1 MWENTS
7 ASVSMC
13 SFSYLIKS
21 ADGDWKLAPKLLVPI
36 QKNGMEFKIK
46 DNTLTALNLFAGGTM
61 FTTDL
66 CKKALKYLMPTP
78 EAKKAALKLPV
89 YRGLS

>member
-1 MWENTS
+1 MKFE
-7 ASVSMC
+7 
-13 SFSYLIKS
+13 
-21 ADGDWKLAPKLLVPI
+21 
-36 QKNGMEFKIK
+36 IK

-89 YRGLS
+89 YRGR